1 MANPRFCS
9 HCGAALNSAAK
20 FCAACGKP
28 IAPQDTTQRP
38 DAPPPAPA
46 APAET
51 VLGVLPGAVR
61 HSGFLGIKTEAF
73 VIVFTSLRVLFAAQ
87 TTEMMKANVL
97 RARDIAKEQ
106 GKGFFGQ
113 WGAQFGA
120 NSGHEYR
127 QRSPQD
133 ILAEQPA
140 NFFLPISHLRRIHLW
155 EAQSSD
161 EDSVRISYY
170 IEFETGA
177 EKHKFSINDL
187 DIRAWKQQL
196 QQTYGS
202 IVR

>member
-1 MANPRFCS
+1 MANPRFCR
-9 HCGAALNSAAK
+9 HCGAELSSAAR

-28 IAPQDTTQRP
+28 VSAQTVSPNPAAGQ
-38 DAPPPAPA
+38 PAPA
-46 APAET
+46 APSET
-51 VLGVLPGAVR
+51 VLAVLPGAVR
-61 HSGFLGIKTEAF
+61 HSGFLGVKTESF

-87 TTEMMKANVL
+87 TAEMMKANVMQ
-97 RARDIAKEQ
+97 ARDAAREQ

-120 NSGHEYR
+120 NAGREYL

-133 ILAEQPA
+133 ILAEQPT
-140 NFFLPISHLRRIHLW
+140 NFFLAVNQLRRMHLW

-161 EDSVRISYY
+161 DDSVRISYY

-177 EKHKFSINDL
+177 GKHKFSINDL
-187 DIRAWKQQL
+187 DLRAWKQQL
-196 QQTYGS
+196 QQLYGS